1 MYLYSLTEPK
11 QFAVTGSFFIISSQV
26 KGTIILSPDTSEAI
40 LMRKR
45 TIMAISSL
53 LTLILIFTGCSIAGN
68 NGNKDHENMNHDDMK
83 KGGSPDTGD
92 MSIMDQKINK
102 SGNQK
107 RLSMDTKNITRISQD
122 DPVNVA
128 VETSQLIW
136 PASHEGNRPGT
147 ILLGIEND
155 WQTNLPAVT
164 LVHHPNDGPL
174 LYAEKNSIPKVTMDE
189 LKRLNP
195 KGSEKNQGIQVLLT
209 GDFSDDVRK
218 QLVDEGMK
226 VDTVKGKNPAD
237 TAANVDAYYAKASG
251 DLPQSVIVG
260 SMDAP
265 EYTLPAANWI
275 AHMPEPLLYVRKD
288 DVPKETIDALKK
300 RKDKANIYILG
311 PESAVSASVEKKLKQ
326 YGKVKRISGRT
337 PEENAIAFAK
347 FKDKSTKFGW
357 GVTNPGHGLTFN
369 RTDHVES
376 AIVSAPFSHMGKHA
390 PMLLLD
396 QDKLSEPMHHY
407 LMSLQPKFKDD
418 PTVGP
423 YNHAFMIG
431 SEKMIPFTTQGMIDQ
446 ILEIT
451 PESGDGHGGH

>member
-1 MYLYSLTEPK
+1 
-11 QFAVTGSFFIISSQV
+11 
-26 KGTIILSPDTSEAI
+26 
-40 LMRKR
+40 MR
-45 TIMAISSL
+45 MISSL
-53 LTLILIFTGCSIAGN
+53 LILTLVLTGCSSPVN
-68 NGNKDHENMNHDDMK
+68 NEHESMNHDDIKKGESSGTEPMLDQK
-83 KGGSPDTGD
+83 VNKGGS
-92 MSIMDQKINK
+92 QN
-102 SGNQK
+102 
-107 RLSMDTKNITRISQD
+107 RLSMNTKNITRISQD

-128 VETSQLIW
+128 VETSQLVW

-147 ILLGIEND
+147 ILLGDKED
-155 WQTNLPAVT
+155 WQTNLPAMT

-174 LYAEKNSIPKVTMDE
+174 LYAEKNSIPKATLDE

-195 KGSEKNQGIQVLLT
+195 KGSKKNQGIQVVLT
-209 GDFSDDVRK
+209 GNFSDNVRK
-218 QLVDEGMK
+218 QLVDEGLK
-226 VDTVKGKNPAD
+226 VDTVKGNNPAD
-237 TAANVDAYYAKASG
+237 TAAKVDAYYAEASG

-275 AHMPEPLLYVRKD
+275 AHMPEPLLYVGKES
-288 DVPKETIDALKK
+288 VPKETIDALKK
-300 RKDKANIYILG
+300 RKDQPHIYILG
-311 PESAVSASVEKKLKQ
+311 PEAAISASVEKELKQ
-326 YGKVKRISGRT
+326 YGKVKRISGKT

-357 GVTNPGHGLTFN
+357 GVTTPGHGLTFN
-369 RTDHVES
+369 RTDNIES

-423 YNHAFMIG
+423 YNHAFVVG
-431 SEKMIPFTTQGMIDQ
+431 SVKRISFTTQGVIDQ

>member
-1 MYLYSLTEPK
+1 
-11 QFAVTGSFFIISSQV
+11 
-26 KGTIILSPDTSEAI
+26 
-40 LMRKR
+40 MRKR
-45 TIMAISSL
+45 RSMAIGAV
-53 LTLILIFTGCSIAGN
+53 LIFTLIFTGCSMAGN
-68 NGNKDHENMNHDDMK
+68 NSMDHKSMNMDHGKKDGSSDM
-83 KGGSPDTGD
+83 GD
-92 MSIMDQKINK
+92 MSMMDQKVNK
-102 SGNQK
+102 GGNQN
-107 RLSMDTKNITRISQD
+107 RLSLDMKNVTRIDQD

-147 ILLGIEND
+147 ILLGVKGD

-174 LYAEKNSIPKVTMDE
+174 LYAEKNRIPKATMDE

-195 KGSEKNQGIQVLLT
+195 KGSKKNQGIQVVLT
-209 GDFSDDVRK
+209 GDFSDGVGK
-218 QLVDEGMK
+218 QLEDEGLK
-226 VDTVKGKNPAD
+226 VDAVQGKNPAD
-237 TAANVDAYYAKASG
+237 TAAEVDAYYAKASG

-275 AHMPEPLLYVRKD
+275 AHMPEPLLYVGKD
-288 DVPKETIDALKK
+288 EVPKETVDALKK
-300 RKDKANIYILG
+300 RKDKPNIYILG
-311 PESAVSASVEKKLKQ
+311 PESAVSASVEKELKQ
-326 YGKVKRISGRT
+326 YGKVKRISGNT

-347 FKDKSTKFGW
+347 YKDKSTKFGW

-376 AIVSAPFSHMGKHA
+376 AIASAPFSHMGKHA

-396 QDKLSEPMHHY
+396 QEKLSEPMHHY

-423 YNHAFMIG
+423 YNHAFVIG
-431 SEKMIPFTTQGMIDQ
+431 SEKTISFTTQGMIDQ
-446 ILEIT
+446 MLEIV
-451 PESGDGHGGH
+451 PESGGGHGGH